1 MGLLGVP
8 SQLLYEE
15 PRGRGLWTGPGH
27 GVSGHELV
35 PPFWSRQQAPNI
47 TIREDLAPGSEVV
60 QVRARGFDVRYE
72 ILSPVPCPLFSIGR
86 GEGHWGGGCV
96 RNASVAGLKRPV
108 LPPRAPEKRGWSQGR
123 LGRGGCLG
131 AGLELEGTSEMVAR
145 VARLS
150 ALPLRWSP
158 GRMGTRQSW
167 GRG

>member
-1 MGLLGVP
+1 MEFLGVP

-15 PRGRGLWTGPGH
+15 PWGRGLWTGPGH

-86 GEGHWGGGCV
+86 GEGHWGGGRAGGACGMPLWLV
-96 RNASVAGLKRPV
+96 QRDPCYLLALLRNEAGAK
-108 LPPRAPEKRGWSQGR
+108 ADW
-123 LGRGGCLG
+123 G
-131 AGLELEGTSEMVAR
+131 AVD
-145 VARLS
+145 V
-150 ALPLRWSP
+150 
-158 GRMGTRQSW
+158 W
-167 GRG
+167 GPD